1 MKKLLIMM
9 MVSCLM
15 MLCSVGFA
23 ADDHKALGKQQQ
35 VAEKIMDAFDGEPVP
50 LYAQMSAGFSANL
63 KKTLNEEG
71 FGRLQKQVKQ
81 KFGTMREARFV
92 AFQRFDQVDRIIYV
106 APFTKER
113 IVSIVFVF
121 DKQNKLV
128 EFSFAPMQQPE
139 AKPAP
144 AKK

>member
-35 VAEKIMDAFDGEPVP
+35 VAERIMDAFDGEPVP
-50 LYAQMSAGFSANL
+50 MYAQASAGFSANM
-63 KKTLNEEG
+63 KKAVTEEA
-71 FGRLQKQVKQ
+71 FAELQKQVKQ
-81 KFGTMREARFV
+81 KFGTMKEAKFFT
-92 AFQRFDQVDRIIYV
+92 FQRFDQADRVTYI
-106 APFTKER
+106 ASFTKEK
-113 IVSIVFVF
+113 IVSMIFAF

-128 EFSFAPMQQPE
+128 DFAFTPVQQPE
-139 AKPAP
+139 AK
-144 AKK
+144 K

>member
-35 VAEKIMDAFDGEPVP
+35 VAERIMDAFDSEPVP
-50 LYAQMSAGFSANL
+50 LYAQVSAGFSANM
-63 KKTLNEEG
+63 KKAVTEEA
-71 FGRLQKQVKQ
+71 FAELQKQVKQ
-81 KFGTMREARFV
+81 KFGTMKEAKFFT
-92 AFQRFDQVDRIIYV
+92 FQRFDQADRVTYI
-106 APFTKER
+106 ASFTKEK
-113 IVSIVFVF
+113 IVSMIFAF

-128 EFSFAPMQQPE
+128 DFAFTPVQQPE
-139 AKPAP
+139 AK
-144 AKK
+144 K

>member
-35 VAEKIMDAFDGEPVP
+35 VAERIMDAFDGEPVP
-50 LYAQMSAGFSANL
+50 LYAQVSAGFSPNL
-63 KKTLNEEG
+63 KKAVDEKAFTE
-71 FGRLQKQVKQ
+71 LQKQVRQ
-81 KFGTMREARFV
+81 KFGTMKEAKFFT
-92 AFQRFDQVDRIIYV
+92 FQRFDQADRVTFI
-106 APFTKER
+106 ASFTKEK
-113 IVSIVFVF
+113 IVSMIFAF

-128 EFSFAPMQQPE
+128 DFAFTPVQQPE
-139 AKPAP
+139 AKA
-144 AKK
+144 AK

>member
-35 VAEKIMDAFDGEPVP
+35 VAERIMDAFDGDPIP
-50 LYAQMSAGFSANL
+50 LYAQVSAGFSANM
-63 KKTLNEEG
+63 KKAVTEEA
-71 FGRLQKQVKQ
+71 FAELQKQVKQ
-81 KFGTMREARFV
+81 KFGTMKEAKFFT
-92 AFQRFDQVDRIIYV
+92 FQRFDQADRVTYI
-106 APFTKER
+106 ASFTKEK
-113 IVSIVFVF
+113 IVSMIFAF

-128 EFSFAPMQQPE
+128 DFAFTPVQQPE
-139 AKPAP
+139 AK
-144 AKK
+144 K

>member
-35 VAEKIMDAFDGEPVP
+35 VAERIMDAFDGEPVP
-50 LYAQMSAGFSANL
+50 MYAQVSAGFSANM
-63 KKTLNEEG
+63 KKAVTEEA
-71 FGRLQKQVKQ
+71 FAELQKQVKK
-81 KFGTMREARFV
+81 KFGTMKEAKFFT
-92 AFQRFDQVDRIIYV
+92 FQRFDQADRVTYI
-106 APFTKER
+106 ASFTKEK
-113 IVSIVFVF
+113 IVSMIFAF

-128 EFSFAPMQQPE
+128 DFAFTPVQQPE
-139 AKPAP
+139 AK
-144 AKK
+144 K

>member
-35 VAEKIMDAFDGEPVP
+35 VAERIMDAFDGEPVP
-50 LYAQMSAGFSANL
+50 LYAQVSSGFSANM
-63 KKTLNEEG
+63 KKAVTEEA
-71 FGRLQKQVKQ
+71 FAELQKQVKQ
-81 KFGTMREARFV
+81 KFGTMKEAKFFT
-92 AFQRFDQVDRIIYV
+92 FQRFDQADRVTYI
-106 APFTKER
+106 ASFTKEK
-113 IVSIVFVF
+113 IVSMIFAF

-128 EFSFAPMQQPE
+128 DFAFTPVQQPE
-139 AKPAP
+139 AK
-144 AKK
+144 K

>member
-35 VAEKIMDAFDGEPVP
+35 VAERIMDAFDGEPIP
-50 LYAQMSAGFSANL
+50 LYAQISAGFSANM
-63 KKTLNEEG
+63 KKAVTEEA
-71 FGRLQKQVKQ
+71 FAELQKQVKQ
-81 KFGTMREARFV
+81 KFGTMKEAKFFT
-92 AFQRFDQVDRIIYV
+92 FQRFDQADRVTYI
-106 APFTKER
+106 ASFTKEK
-113 IVSIVFVF
+113 IVSMIFAF

-128 EFSFAPMQQPE
+128 DFAFTPVQQPE
-139 AKPAP
+139 AK
-144 AKK
+144 K

>member
-35 VAEKIMDAFDGEPVP
+35 VAERIMDAFDGEPVP
-50 LYAQMSAGFSANL
+50 MYAQVSAGFSANM
-63 KKTLNEEG
+63 KKAVTEEA
-71 FGRLQKQVKQ
+71 FAELQKQVKQ
-81 KFGTMREARFV
+81 KFGTMKEAKFFT
-92 AFQRFDQVDRIIYV
+92 FQRFDQVDRVTYI
-106 APFTKER
+106 ASFTKEK
-113 IVSIVFVF
+113 IVSMIFAF

-128 EFSFAPMQQPE
+128 DFAFTPVQQPE
-139 AKPAP
+139 AK
-144 AKK
+144 K